1 METRMIISNPVTRF
15 VLKAIS
21 ACRLFG
27 RQRDSA
33 AGRSRRVEQT
43 VSPFVLVAHA
53 PDGRWGVFQQDF
65 DKPLAVFDG
74 RQEACDYANELART
88 RTGSMVLIGKSRGSV
103 RQSGFTHGGRND
115 MSPRQG
121 DAGKG

>member
-1 METRMIISNPVTRF
+1 METRMIVSNPVTRF

-21 ACRLFG
+21 ACGLFG

-33 AGRSRRVEQT
+33 TSRSRRVEQT

-65 DKPLAVFDG
+65 DKPQALFDG

-88 RTGSMVLIGKSRGSV
+88 RTGSMVLIGKSRGSDV
-103 RQSGFTHGGRND
+103 NPGSPMEGGT
-115 MSPRQG
+115 P
-121 DAGKG
+121 